1 MCGDAKAR
9 VQGGKVMTFSDCRS
23 THRWSSIGGTLHVP
37 YPPILRPVLQKFL
50 IFSIK
55 KIIKNPQNS
64 SKLYPFFQLS
74 DLFTCIVLKFVV
86 WLFLWISLSWE
97 IWIIFGRFEFVIRLL
112 FLHIMLTFVLVWI
125 SNQIKIIVL
134 ENIVSNRK
142 ILKAIGF
149 LWIFNW

>member
-23 THRWSSIGGTLHVP
+23 THRWSSYLTP
-37 YPPILRPVLQKFL
+37 RYYVLFYRSFWF
-50 IFSIK
+50 FSIK

-134 ENIVSNRK
+134 ENIVSNRN